1 MSPRVILDNEPLVVP
16 LKDFKSGAF
25 AASKSSSHPG
35 VDHPEQDFFSY
46 INQVLDKPSH
56 KPSGGL
62 LSPSATEAT
71 KAESAVEEPATV
83 ESAIALAIQRSNFP
97 APSKL
102 SANQFEITRS
112 GHQMAVIMLARPAY
126 RLGEVV
132 PITVDFSKSDVQCY
146 SLCVTL
152 ESSERIDAAIAL
164 RSQASISRISRRVH
178 TIQHRACIS
187 ADRIF
192 LSLAIPNAS
201 TPEFITS
208 GISLYWCL
216 RFEFVTGTQE
226 EGERENDENGH
237 SLLEDVAQ
245 DERGS
250 VAAAIQA
257 VPCETFDVQLPLR
270 VYGDKKSLDD
280 CFSIQERAI

>member
-1 MSPRVILDNEPLVVP
+1 MSPHVILDNGSLVEP
-16 LKDFKSGAF
+16 LKDFKSGAG
-25 AASKSSSHPG
+25 AASKSSLHPG

-46 INQVLDKPSH
+46 VNQLLDKPDH
-56 KPSGGL
+56 EPSGRL
-62 LSPSATEAT
+62 LSPSVTEAT
-71 KAESAVEEPATV
+71 GAESAVEEPATV
-83 ESAIALAIQRSNFP
+83 ESAITLAIQKSNSP

-102 SANQFEITRS
+102 SANRFEITRS
-112 GHQMAVIMLARPAY
+112 GHRMAVIMLARPAY

-187 ADRIF
+187 ADRVS

-216 RFEFVTGTQE
+216 RCDFVTATQE
-226 EGERENDENGH
+226 EGELGNDGNGH
-237 SLLEDVAQ
+237 SLLEEVAK

-250 VAAAIQA
+250 VSAAIQA
-257 VPCETFDVQLPLR
+257 LPCETFDVQLPLR